1 MYNIFTFKYT
11 NLVSKIKDFNIIDY
25 QYDSNTIIRL
35 NKLNNNIIISNRFSN
50 KAFNISILDA
60 KIKKLY
66 YGSSGAD
73 LLFKHMYKLY
83 IISKIYDQ

>member
-1 MYNIFTFKYT
+1 MYNIFTFKYID
-11 NLVSKIKDFNIIDY
+11 LVSKIKDFSIIDY
-25 QYDSNTIIRL
+25 QYDSSTIIRL
-35 NKLNNNIIISNRFSN
+35 NKLNNNIIISNRFSD

-73 LLFKHMYKLY
+73 LLFRHMYKLY

>member
-1 MYNIFTFKYT
+1 MYNIFTFKYIDF
-11 NLVSKIKDFNIIDY
+11 VSKIKDFNIIDY

-35 NKLNNNIIISNRFSN
+35 NKLNNNIIISSRFSN
-50 KAFNISILDA
+50 SAFNISILDA

-73 LLFKHMYKLY
+73 LLFRHMYKLY

>member
-1 MYNIFTFKYT
+1 MYNVFTFKYIDFM
-11 NLVSKIKDFNIIDY
+11 SKIKDFSIIDY

-50 KAFNISILDA
+50 SAFNISILDA

-73 LLFKHMYKLY
+73 LLFRHMYKLY

>member
-11 NLVSKIKDFNIIDY
+11 DLVSKIKDFSIIDY
-25 QYDSNTIIRL
+25 QYDSNAIIRL
-35 NKLNNNIIISNRFSN
+35 NKLNNNIIISNRFNNS
-50 KAFNISILDA
+50 AFNISILDA

-73 LLFKHMYKLY
+73 LLFKYMYKLY

>member
-11 NLVSKIKDFNIIDY
+11 DLVSKIKDFSIIDY
-25 QYDSNTIIRL
+25 QYDSSTIIRL
-35 NKLNNNIIISNRFSN
+35 NKLNNNIIISNQFSD

-73 LLFKHMYKLY
+73 LLFRHMYKLY

>member
-11 NLVSKIKDFNIIDY
+11 DLVSKIKDFSIIDY
-25 QYDSNTIIRL
+25 QYDSSTIIRL
-35 NKLNNNIIISNRFSN
+35 NKLNNNTIISNRFSD

-66 YGSSGAD
+66 YESSGAD
-73 LLFKHMYKLY
+73 LLFRHMYKLY
-83 IISKIYDQ
+83 IISKIYD

>member
-1 MYNIFTFKYT
+1 MYNIFTFKYI
-11 NLVSKIKDFNIIDY
+11 NFMFKIKDFSIIDY
-25 QYDSNTIIRL
+25 QYDSSAIIRL
-35 NKLNNNIIISNRFSN
+35 NKLNNNIIISNRFSD

-60 KIKKLY
+60 KIKKLC

-73 LLFKHMYKLY
+73 LLFRHMYKLY

>member
-11 NLVSKIKDFNIIDY
+11 DLVSKIKDFSIIDY
-25 QYDSNTIIRL
+25 QYDSSTIIRL
-35 NKLNNNIIISNRFSN
+35 NKLNNNIIISNRFSD
-50 KAFNISILDA
+50 KAFNIFILDA

-73 LLFKHMYKLY
+73 LLFRHMYKLY

>member
-1 MYNIFTFKYT
+1 MF
-11 NLVSKIKDFNIIDY
+11 KIKDFNIIDY
-25 QYDSNTIIRL
+25 QYDFNTIIRL
-35 NKLNNNIIISNRFSN
+35 NKLNNNIIISNRFGD

-66 YGSSGAD
+66 CESSGAD
-73 LLFKHMYKLY
+73 LLFRHMYKLY

>member
-1 MYNIFTFKYT
+1 MYNIFTFKYI
-11 NLVSKIKDFNIIDY
+11 NFASKIKDFSIIDY
-25 QYDSNTIIRL
+25 QYDSSTIIRL
-35 NKLNNNIIISNRFSN
+35 NKLNNNIIISNRFSD

-73 LLFKHMYKLY
+73 LLFRHMYKLY

>member
-11 NLVSKIKDFNIIDY
+11 DLVSKIKDFSIIDY
-25 QYDSNTIIRL
+25 QYDSSIIRL
-35 NKLNNNIIISNRFSN
+35 NKLNNNIIISNRFSD

-66 YGSSGAD
+66 YGSYGVD
-73 LLFKHMYKLY
+73 LLFRHMYKLY

>member
-11 NLVSKIKDFNIIDY
+11 NFVFKIEDFNIIDY

-35 NKLNNNIIISNRFSN
+35 NKFDNNIIISNRFNNS
-50 KAFNISILDA
+50 AFNIFILDA
-60 KIKKLY
+60 KIKKIY
-66 YGSSGAD
+66 YGSSG

-83 IISKIYDQ
+83 IMSKIYDQ

>member
-1 MYNIFTFKYT
+1 MYNVFTFKYIDF
-11 NLVSKIKDFNIIDY
+11 VSRIKDFNIIDY
-25 QYDSNTIIRL
+25 QYDSSTIIRL
-35 NKLNNNIIISNRFSN
+35 NKLNNNIIISNRFNNS
-50 KAFNISILDA
+50 AFNISILDA

-66 YGSSGAD
+66 YEFSGAD

>member
-11 NLVSKIKDFNIIDY
+11 DLVSKIKDFSIIDY
-25 QYDSNTIIRL
+25 QYDSSTIIRL
-35 NKLNNNIIISNRFSN
+35 NKLNNNIIISNRFSD

-66 YGSSGAD
+66 YGSSGVD

>member
-1 MYNIFTFKYT
+1 MYNIFTFKYI
-11 NLVSKIKDFNIIDY
+11 NFVFKIKDFSIIDY
-25 QYDSNTIIRL
+25 QYDSSTIIRL

-73 LLFKHMYKLY
+73 LLFRNMYKLY

>member
-11 NLVSKIKDFNIIDY
+11 DLLSKIKDFSIINY
-25 QYDSNTIIRL
+25 QYDSSIIIRS
-35 NKLNNNIIISNRFSN
+35 NKLNNNIIISNRFSD

-73 LLFKHMYKLY
+73 LLFIHMYKLY
-83 IISKIYDQ
+83 IISKVYDQ

>member
-1 MYNIFTFKYT
+1 MYNVFIFKYIDF
-11 NLVSKIKDFNIIDY
+11 VFKIKDFSIIDY
-25 QYDSNTIIRL
+25 QYDSSTIIRL

-60 KIKKLY
+60 KIKKTY
-66 YGSSGAD
+66 YGFSGAD

>member
-1 MYNIFTFKYT
+1 MYNIFTFKYI
-11 NLVSKIKDFNIIDY
+11 NFVFKIRDFNIIDY
-25 QYDSNTIIRL
+25 QYDSNAIIRL
-35 NKLNNNIIISNRFSN
+35 NKLNNNIIISNRFNNS
-50 KAFNISILDA
+50 AFNISILDA

-73 LLFKHMYKLY
+73 LLFRHMYKLY

>member
-11 NLVSKIKDFNIIDY
+11 DLVSKIKDFSIIDY
-25 QYDSNTIIRL
+25 QYDSSTIIRL
-35 NKLNNNIIISNRFSN
+35 NKLNNNIIISSRFNNS
-50 KAFNISILDA
+50 AFNISILDA

-73 LLFKHMYKLY
+73 LLFKYMYKLY

>member
-1 MYNIFTFKYT
+1 MYNIFTFKYI
-11 NLVSKIKDFNIIDY
+11 NFVFKIKDFNIIDY
-25 QYDSNTIIRL
+25 QYDSNAIIRL
-35 NKLNNNIIISNRFSN
+35 NKLNNNIIISNRFNNS
-50 KAFNISILDA
+50 AFNISILDA

-83 IISKIYDQ
+83 IMSKIYDQ

>member
-1 MYNIFTFKYT
+1 MYNIFIFKYIDF
-11 NLVSKIKDFNIIDY
+11 VSKIKDFSIIDY
-25 QYDSNTIIRL
+25 QYDSSTIIRL
-35 NKLNNNIIISNRFSN
+35 NKLNNNIIISNRFNN

-73 LLFKHMYKLY
+73 LLFKYMYKLY

>member
-11 NLVSKIKDFNIIDY
+11 DLVSKIKDFSIIDY
-25 QYDSNTIIRL
+25 QYDSNAIIRL
-35 NKLNNNIIISNRFSN
+35 NKLNNNIIISNRFNNS
-50 KAFNISILDA
+50 AFNISILNA

-73 LLFKHMYKLY
+73 LLFRHMYKLY

>member
-1 MYNIFTFKYT
+1 MYNIFTFKYI
-11 NLVSKIKDFNIIDY
+11 NFVFKIKDFSIIDY
-25 QYDSNTIIRL
+25 QYDSSAIIRL
-35 NKLNNNIIISNRFSN
+35 NKLNNNIIISNRFNNS
-50 KAFNISILDA
+50 AFNISILDA

-73 LLFKHMYKLY
+73 LLFKYMYKLY

>member
-11 NLVSKIKDFNIIDY
+11 DLVSKIKDFSIIDY
-25 QYDSNTIIRL
+25 QYDSNAIIRL
-35 NKLNNNIIISNRFSN
+35 NKLNNNIIISNRFSD

-73 LLFKHMYKLY
+73 LLFRHMYKLY

>member
-11 NLVSKIKDFNIIDY
+11 DLVSKIKDFSIIDY
-25 QYDSNTIIRL
+25 QYNSNTIIRL

-73 LLFKHMYKLY
+73 LLFRYMYKLY
-83 IISKIYDQ
+83 IISKVYDQ

>member
-1 MYNIFTFKYT
+1 MYNIFTFKYID
-11 NLVSKIKDFNIIDY
+11 LVSKIKDFSIIDY
-25 QYDSNTIIRL
+25 QYDSSAIIRL
-35 NKLNNNIIISNRFSN
+35 NKLNNNIIISNRFNNS
-50 KAFNISILDA
+50 AFNISILDA

-73 LLFKHMYKLY
+73 LLFKYMYKLY

>member
-1 MYNIFTFKYT
+1 MYNIFTFKYID
-11 NLVSKIKDFNIIDY
+11 LVSKIKDFSIIDY

-73 LLFKHMYKLY
+73 LLFRYMYKLY
-83 IISKIYDQ
+83 IINKVYDQ